1 MGGDSERVLHK
12 RLVKMLQDRRAC
24 DEFFFF
30 HIKNDIG
37 SSRGCPFY
45 DPRPLGVVA
54 GVADFCILREGRA
67 YFLEIKADKGRLSKE
82 QRQFLV
88 DVNRLGHVGLVGFG
102 WNDIMDKLDGI
113 FNDKQRSVEAGQHD
127 SEAGNVVW
135 VDRQGRFLKRRPKQG
150 FSVFLY

>member
-12 RLVKMLQDRRAC
+12 RLVKMLQDRRAY
-24 DEFFFF
+24 DEFLFF

-45 DPRPLGVVA
+45 DPKPLGVVA
-54 GVADFCILREGRA
+54 GVADFCILRKGRA

-102 WNDIMDKLDGI
+102 WNDIIDKLDGI
-113 FNDKQRSVEAGQHD
+113 FQGKQRSVEASRVKG
-127 SEAGNVVW
+127 SAGKVVW
-135 VDRQGRFLKRRPKQG
+135 FDKRGRVLKRRPREG